1 MQSILITLFLFAGGA
16 ALLVAVVLAVWTNQ
30 GWPKMTLSALA
41 LLVVAGFLISREL
54 RSRS

>member
-30 GWPKMTLSALA
+30 GWPKMTLFALA